1 MQRLRNIAGR
11 ILGAL
16 LCAALA
22 LAPASVVAATEM
34 PADSAHEHA
43 LMAETTPC
51 DMPCDGCAGD
61 KTSFSCVAACSGL
74 IAAIPAADVLRLPA
88 TLAHRVVDSANDA
101 LVGRE
106 REPDKPP
113 PKSILA

>member
-11 ILGAL
+11 ILGVL

-22 LAPASVVAATEM
+22 LAPVGAVTAAEM
-34 PADSAHEHA
+34 PAVASHEHA
-43 LMAETTPC
+43 AMNDTTPC
-51 DMPCDGCAGD
+51 DMPCDGCADG
-61 KTSFSCVAACSGL
+61 KASLSCVAACIGL
-74 IAAIPAADVLRLPA
+74 IAAIPAADALPLPA
-88 TLAHRVVDSANDA
+88 NLAHRVVESANDA

-113 PKSILA
+113 PKPILA